1 MAPSLPLHRVRVP
14 PGSRDWLLPLADPR
28 ARPLQKVGIGIVGIS
43 EVRAGFDWSGPG
55 KTHLLLGT
63 VAGGGFLEAGG
74 ERLTLRE
81 GDLALAPAE
90 APRRFGVQ
98 GEDWKFLA
106 IRLVD
111 NERWRHLVGRG
122 ARRLPGHWL
131 QRLLAPVQGML
142 AEHPLGSAMPSHT
155 QNSPG
160 GGENPGEYLFSRYA
174 DRLAERDPEDPREA
188 QRADAFALHATILR
202 HQVESMLPSRADG
215 EYSDEAV
222 ALASLW
228 GRVVDRPR
236 GPWDA
241 ESLASS
247 LGASRTSLYRMVKR
261 QHGSSPGRM
270 VERLRMDEACRL
282 LSESGHSVEIIADQ
296 VGYASAFSFSAAFKR
311 IVGLSPS
318 RFRLEAARA
327 AASEKGRPGDH

>member
-28 ARPLQKVGIGIVGIS
+28 AHVLQKVGIGIVGIS

-55 KTHLLLGT
+55 TTHLLLGT
-63 VAGGGFLEAGG
+63 MEGAGFLEAGG
-74 ERLTLRE
+74 KRLALRQ

-90 APRRFGVQ
+90 ATRRFGAQ
-98 GEDWKFLA
+98 GEEWKFLA
-106 IRLVD
+106 IRLVES
-111 NERWRHLVGRG
+111 ERWRHMVGRG
-122 ARRLPGHWL
+122 AKRLPGHWL

-142 AEHPLGSAMPSHT
+142 AEHPLGNALPSHT

-160 GGENPGEYLFSRYA
+160 GDESPGEYLFSRYA
-174 DRLAERDPEDPREA
+174 DRLAERDPEDQREA
-188 QRADAFALHATILR
+188 QYADAFALHATILR
-202 HQVESMLPSRADG
+202 HQVESMLPNRADG
-215 EYSDEAV
+215 EISNEAV

-228 GRVVDRPR
+228 SRVVDRPR

-311 IVGLSPS
+311 IVGVSPS
-318 RFRLEAARA
+318 RFRLETARA